1 MSIVLGPNQYGK
13 AEVRLVRV
21 DRDTARHRITDLSVT
36 SQLRGDFRATHE
48 SGDNTGVIAT
58 DTQKNTVYAF
68 ARDGVG
74 SPETFLLRLARH
86 FLQEPQISGGR
97 WRAEQHG
104 WERIAVDQQSAPGA
118 EPSTGSGQRVGHD
131 HAFVRGAAER
141 RTALV
146 HADGDGL
153 TVLAGLR
160 DVTVLKSTG
169 SEFAGFPRDRYTT
182 LPETDDRI
190 LATDVSAWWRYEP
203 SFTETAGPAEYD
215 ERFTAVRSILLAT
228 FARVHSLALQQTVF
242 AMGRAVLEAYPDVA
256 EIRLSCPNNHH
267 FLVDLE
273 PFGLDNPGEVFF
285 AADRPYGLIEA
296 AVQRSAA
303 DDAPA
308 GSDAPAAEHPVW
320 STIGGFV

>member
-21 DRDTARHRITDLSVT
+21 DRGTARHRITDLSIT
-36 SQLRGDFRATHE
+36 SQLRGDFHATHQ

-58 DTQKNTVYAF
+58 DTQKNTVNAF

-86 FLQEPQISGGR
+86 FTQAPQVTGGR
-97 WRAEQHG
+97 WVAEQYG
-104 WERIAVDQQSAPGA
+104 WERIRTGA
-118 EPSTGSGQRVGHD
+118 STGPDVQEGHD

-146 HADGDGL
+146 HADESGL

-169 SEFAGFPRDRYTT
+169 SEFSGFPRDRYTT
-182 LPETDDRI
+182 LPEVDDRI
-190 LATDVSAWWRYEP
+190 LATDVSAWWRYAP
-203 SFTETAGPAEYD
+203 SFTEAAGPPEYD
-215 ERFTAVRSILLAT
+215 ERFAAVRSILLET
-228 FARVHSLALQQTVF
+228 FAELHSLALQQTVY
-242 AMGRAVLEAYPDVA
+242 AMGKAVLEAYPDIA

-296 AVQRSAA
+296 AVQRSENS
-303 DDAPA
+303 
-308 GSDAPAAEHPVW
+308 GEHPVW

>member
-21 DRDTARHRITDLSVT
+21 DRDTARHSITDLNVT
-36 SQLRGDFRATHE
+36 SQLRGDFLATHE
-48 SGDNTGVIAT
+48 SGDNAGVIAT
-58 DTQKNTVYAF
+58 DTQKNTVNAF

-74 SPETFLLRLARH
+74 SPETFLARLARH
-86 FLQEPQISGGR
+86 FLKEPQVTGGR
-97 WRAEQHG
+97 WLAEQYG
-104 WERIAVDQQSAPGA
+104 WERIAAGPA
-118 EPSTGSGQRVGHD
+118 TGSGPGAAAGQGHD

-146 HADGDGL
+146 HADDSGL

-169 SEFAGFPRDRYTT
+169 SEFSGFPRDQYTT
-182 LPETDDRI
+182 LPEVDDRI
-190 LATDVSAWWRYEP
+190 LATDVTAWWRYEP
-203 SFTETAGPAEYD
+203 SFAEAAGPAEYD
-215 ERFTAVRSILLAT
+215 ERFAAVRSILLKT
-228 FARVHSLALQQTVF
+228 FAELHSLALQQTVY
-242 AMGRAVLEAYPDVA
+242 AMGKAVLEAYPDIA

-285 AADRPYGLIEA
+285 AADRPYGLIET
-296 AVQRSAA
+296 AVQRSTSV
-303 DDAPA
+303 
-308 GSDAPAAEHPVW
+308 GEHPVW
-320 STIGGFV
+320 ATIGGFV

>member
-21 DRDTARHRITDLSVT
+21 DRDTPRHRVTDLNIT

-48 SGDNTGVIAT
+48 TGDNTGVIAT
-58 DTQKNTVYAF
+58 DTQKNTVQAF

-74 SPETFLLRLARH
+74 SPEAFLLRLARH
-86 FLQEPQISGGR
+86 FLVEPQVTGGC
-97 WRAEQHG
+97 WRAEQYG
-104 WERIAVDQQSAPGA
+104 WERIATGTPGA
-118 EPSTGSGQRVGHD
+118 DGGTGHD

-146 HADGDGL
+146 HADDTGL
-153 TVLAGLR
+153 TVLAGLS

-169 SEFAGFPRDRYTT
+169 SEFSGFPRDRYTT

-190 LATDVSAWWRYEP
+190 LATDVTAWWRYDAP
-203 SFTETAGPAEYD
+203 FTQTAGPADYD
-215 ERFTAVRSILLAT
+215 ERFAAVRALLLTT
-228 FARVHSLALQQTVF
+228 FAELHSLALQQTVF
-242 AMGRAVLEAYPDVA
+242 AMGKAVLEAFDDIA

-296 AVQRSAA
+296 AVQRSENT
-303 DDAPA
+303 
-308 GSDAPAAEHPVW
+308 GTEHPVW

>member
-48 SGDNTGVIAT
+48 SGDNTGVVAT

-97 WRAEQHG
+97 WLAEQYG
-104 WERIAVDQQSAPGA
+104 WERIAAGPEADAG
-118 EPSTGSGQRVGHD
+118 VGHD
-131 HAFVRGAAER
+131 HAFVRGGAER

-146 HADGDGL
+146 HADSAGL

-190 LATDVSAWWRYEP
+190 LATDVSAWWRYEQ
-203 SFTETAGPAEYD
+203 SFVDTAGAEEYD
-215 ERFTAVRSILLAT
+215 ERFAAVRSILLAT
-228 FARVHSLALQQTVF
+228 FAELHSLALQQTVY
-242 AMGRAVLEAYPDVA
+242 AMGRAVLEAYPDIA

-296 AVQRSAA
+296 AVQRSA
-303 DDAPA
+303 D
-308 GSDAPAAEHPVW
+308 GGEHPVW
-320 STIGGFV
+320 ATIGGFV

>member
-13 AEVRLVRV
+13 AEVRLLRV
-21 DRDTARHRITDLSVT
+21 DRDTARHRITDLCVT
-36 SQLRGDFRATHE
+36 SQLRGDFRATHV

-58 DTQKNTVYAF
+58 DTQKNTVQAF

-86 FLQEPQISGGR
+86 FLREPQVTGGR
-97 WRAEQHG
+97 WRAEQYG
-104 WERIAVDQQSAPGA
+104 WQRIGA
-118 EPSTGSGQRVGHD
+118 RGAGHD

-146 HADGDGL
+146 HADDAGL
-153 TVLAGLR
+153 TVLAGVQ

-169 SEFAGFPRDRYTT
+169 SEFSGFPRDRYTT
-182 LPETDDRI
+182 LAETDDRI
-190 LATDVSAWWRYEP
+190 LATDVTAWWRYAP
-203 SFTETAGPAEYD
+203 SFAEAAGPREFD
-215 ERFTAVRSILLAT
+215 ERHAAVRALLLTT
-228 FARVHSLALQQTVF
+228 FADLHSLALQQTVF
-242 AMGRAVLEAYPDVA
+242 AMGRAVLEAFDDIA

-296 AVQRSAA
+296 AVQRQ
-303 DDAPA
+303 DGQA
-308 GSDAPAAEHPVW
+308 GGEHPVW
-320 STIGGFV
+320 ATIGGFV

>member
-21 DRDTARHRITDLSVT
+21 DRDTARHRITDLNIT

-48 SGDNTGVIAT
+48 SGDNAGVIAT
-58 DTQKNTVYAF
+58 DTQKNTVNAF

-74 SPETFLLRLARH
+74 SPETFLARLARH
-86 FLQEPQISGGR
+86 FLAAPQVTGGR
-97 WRAEQHG
+97 WLAEQYG
-104 WERIAVDQQSAPGA
+104 WERIR
-118 EPSTGSGQRVGHD
+118 TGGGGDAGQGHD

-146 HADGDGL
+146 HADDSGL

-169 SEFAGFPRDRYTT
+169 SEFSGFPRDRYTT
-182 LPETDDRI
+182 LPEVDDRI
-190 LATDVSAWWRYEP
+190 LATDVTAWWRYEP
-203 SFTETAGPAEYD
+203 SFAEAAGPAEYD
-215 ERFTAVRSILLAT
+215 ERFAAVRSILLET
-228 FARVHSLALQQTVF
+228 FANLHSLALQQSVY
-242 AMGRAVLEAYPDVA
+242 AMGTAVLEAYPDIA

-267 FLVDLE
+267 FLVDLQ

-296 AVQRSAA
+296 AVQRSG
-303 DDAPA
+303 DS
-308 GSDAPAAEHPVW
+308 GEHPVW

>member
-21 DRDTARHRITDLSVT
+21 DRDTARHRITDLNIT

-48 SGDNTGVIAT
+48 TGDNTGVIAT
-58 DTQKNTVYAF
+58 DTQKNTVQAF

-86 FLQEPQISGGR
+86 FLAEPQVTGGR
-97 WRAEQHG
+97 WRAEQYG
-104 WERIAVDQQSAPGA
+104 WERIATGAPVTGTPGA
-118 EPSTGSGQRVGHD
+118 DGGTGHD

-146 HADGDGL
+146 HADDDGL
-153 TVLAGLR
+153 AVLAGLS

-169 SEFAGFPRDRYTT
+169 SEFSGFPRDRYTT

-190 LATDVSAWWRYEP
+190 LATDVTAWWRYDA
-203 SFTETAGPAEYD
+203 SFAEAAGPADYD
-215 ERFTAVRSILLAT
+215 ERFTAVRGLLLST
-228 FARVHSLALQQTVF
+228 FAELHSLALQQSVY
-242 AMGRAVLEAYPDVA
+242 AMGSAVLEAFDDVA

-296 AVQRSAA
+296 AVQRSEN
-303 DDAPA
+303 A
-308 GSDAPAAEHPVW
+308 GPEHPVW

>member
-21 DRDTARHRITDLSVT
+21 DRDTPRHHITDLSVT

-48 SGDNTGVIAT
+48 SGDNAGVIAT
-58 DTQKNTVYAF
+58 DTQKNTINAF

-86 FLQEPQISGGR
+86 FLTSPQVTGGR
-97 WRAEQHG
+97 WAAEQYG
-104 WERIAVDQQSAPGA
+104 WERIPPGPPTAPGPDGA
-118 EPSTGSGQRVGHD
+118 APAVGHD

-146 HADGDGL
+146 HADDSGL

-169 SEFAGFPRDRYTT
+169 SEFSGFPRDRYTT
-182 LPETDDRI
+182 LPEVDDRI
-190 LATDVSAWWRYEP
+190 LATDVTAWWRYTP

-215 ERFTAVRSILLAT
+215 ERFAAVRAILLEA
-228 FARVHSLALQQTVF
+228 FANLHSLALQQTVF
-242 AMGRAVLEAYPDVA
+242 AMGKAVLEAYPDIA

-296 AVQRSAA
+296 AVQRSG
-303 DDAPA
+303 PA
-308 GSDAPAAEHPVW
+308 VPEHPVW

>member
-13 AEVRLVRV
+13 AEVRLLRV

-58 DTQKNTVYAF
+58 DTQKNTMNAF

-86 FLQEPQISGGR
+86 FLAEPQVTGGR
-97 WRAEQHG
+97 WLAEQYG
-104 WERIAVDQQSAPGA
+104 WERIA
-118 EPSTGSGQRVGHD
+118 TGGEGHD

-146 HADGDGL
+146 HADAGGL

-169 SEFAGFPRDRYTT
+169 SEFSGFPRDRYTT
-182 LPETDDRI
+182 LPEVDDRI
-190 LATDVSAWWRYEP
+190 LATDVTAWWRYAP
-203 SFTETAGPAEYD
+203 SFADTAGAEEYD

-228 FARVHSLALQQTVF
+228 FADLHSLALQQTVF
-242 AMGRAVLEAYPDVA
+242 AMGKAVLEAYPDIA

-296 AVQRSAA
+296 AIQRSE
-303 DDAPA
+303 D
-308 GSDAPAAEHPVW
+308 GGEHPVW
-320 STIGGFV
+320 ATIGGFV

>member
-13 AEVRLVRV
+13 AEVRLLRV
-21 DRDTARHRITDLSVT
+21 DRDTARHRIIDLNIT

-58 DTQKNTVYAF
+58 DTQKNTANAF

-86 FLQEPQISGGR
+86 FLTEPQVTGGR
-97 WRAEQHG
+97 WLAEQYG
-104 WERIAVDQQSAPGA
+104 WERIAAGSSTGPGA
-118 EPSTGSGQRVGHD
+118 DFGHD

-146 HADGDGL
+146 HADDSGL

-169 SEFAGFPRDRYTT
+169 SEFSGFPRDQYTT
-182 LPETDDRI
+182 LPEVDDRI
-190 LATDVSAWWRYEP
+190 LATDVTAWWRYAP
-203 SFTETAGPAEYD
+203 SFVETAGPAEYD
-215 ERFTAVRSILLAT
+215 ERFASVRSILLDT
-228 FARVHSLALQQTVF
+228 FADLHSLALQQTVF
-242 AMGRAVLEAYPDVA
+242 AMGKAVLETFDDIA

-296 AVQRSAA
+296 AVQRSEH
-303 DDAPA
+303 
-308 GSDAPAAEHPVW
+308 GSEHPVW

>member
-13 AEVRLVRV
+13 AEVRLLRV
-21 DRDTARHRITDLSVT
+21 DRDSPRHRITDLSIT
-36 SQLRGDFRATHE
+36 SQLRGDFRAAHE
-48 SGDNTGVIAT
+48 SGDNTGVVAT
-58 DTQKNTVYAF
+58 DTQKNTVQAF

-86 FLQEPQISGGR
+86 FLEAPRVTGGR
-97 WRAEQHG
+97 WLAEQYG
-104 WERIAVDQQSAPGA
+104 WERITTGDPGG
-118 EPSTGSGQRVGHD
+118 PGQGHD

-146 HADGDGL
+146 HADDAGL

-160 DVTVLKSTG
+160 DVSVLKSTG
-169 SEFAGFPRDRYTT
+169 SEFSGFDRDRYTT
-182 LPETDDRI
+182 LAETDDRV
-190 LATDVSAWWRYEP
+190 LATDVTAWWRYAP
-203 SFTETAGPAEYD
+203 QFSAAAGPAEYD
-215 ERFTAVRSILLAT
+215 ERFAAVRSILLET
-228 FARVHSLALQQTVF
+228 FAGLHSLALQQTVY
-242 AMGRAVLEAYPDVA
+242 AMGAAVLEAFDDVA

-296 AVQRSAA
+296 AVQRSEDGGA
-303 DDAPA
+303 
-308 GSDAPAAEHPVW
+308 HPVW
-320 STIGGFV
+320 ATIGGFV

>member
-48 SGDNTGVIAT
+48 SGDNTGVVAT

-97 WRAEQHG
+97 WLAEQYG
-104 WERIAVDQQSAPGA
+104 WERVAAGPGRDDGA
-118 EPSTGSGQRVGHD
+118 GHD

-146 HADGDGL
+146 HADSAGL

-169 SEFAGFPRDRYTT
+169 SEFSGFPRDRYTT

-215 ERFTAVRSILLAT
+215 ERYAAVRSILLAT
-228 FARVHSLALQQTVF
+228 FAQLHSLALQQTVF
-242 AMGRAVLEAYPDVA
+242 AMGKAVLEAYPDIA

-296 AVQRSAA
+296 AVQRSQ
-303 DDAPA
+303 DT
-308 GSDAPAAEHPVW
+308 GEHPVW
-320 STIGGFV
+320 ATIGGFV